1 MNGIESPAV
10 IGAGLMGKA
19 IAKHQAEHG
28 YQVLLIEID
37 PGQRETARRE
47 LKEFN
52 VTVSSAYPELET
64 RDFIIEAVFED
75 LNLKKEV
82 LRKAS
87 SVARNETIIA
97 TNTSSLQVK
106 DMIDEIA
113 NPSRFLGVHYNN
125 PADFN
130 PIVEIIETKY
140 TDKALASRTE
150 KWIASTGKH
159 TVRCADTPC
168 FVLNRQS
175 LPFINEA
182 ARCLDIATAGQIDFV
197 AKKKVGVAL
206 GPFEVMNMVGL
217 NVIKAASRNLEV
229 LGRGYASSR
238 HLQEMNDDNW
248 EIEEVKQ
255 VDKEITMLI
264 TRRLRGAMIFSG
276 KDIIDRKLCN
286 RNDLDMIC
294 KSALGYEKSSPEW
307 LEILEPS
314 VIKKLV
320 DQFITSQ

>member
-1 MNGIESPAV
+1 
-10 IGAGLMGKA
+10 
-19 IAKHQAEHG
+19 
-28 YQVLLIEID
+28 
-37 PGQRETARRE
+37 
-47 LKEFN
+47 
-52 VTVSSAYPELET
+52 
-64 RDFIIEAVFED
+64 
-75 LNLKKEV
+75 
-82 LRKAS
+82 
-87 SVARNETIIA
+87 
-97 TNTSSLQVK
+97 
-106 DMIDEIA
+106 
-113 NPSRFLGVHYNN
+113 
-125 PADFN
+125 
-130 PIVEIIETKY
+130 
-140 TDKALASRTE
+140 
-150 KWIASTGKH
+150 
-159 TVRCADTPC
+159 
-168 FVLNRQS
+168 
-175 LPFINEA
+175 
-182 ARCLDIATAGQIDFV
+182 
-197 AKKKVGVAL
+197 
-206 GPFEVMNMVGL
+206 MNMVGL
-217 NVIKAASRNLEV
+217 NGIKAASRHLEV